1 MRFRRSPHTSSTSA
15 PAARTLGA
23 QTCCAHATAGA
34 VRSARGRRASWMA
47 RRMEESVPLPE
58 GPVVGTCG
66 FGYQEWRGRFYPP
79 ELTAGEWLGF
89 YARVFEAVELDGTF
103 SRPPERSVVAAWAA
117 SLPEKFALS
126 AKVPRAITHE
136 ARLEGEA
143 AMAMLRVF
151 AGALEPLG
159 DRLLAVVLQLP
170 PSLGAGE
177 GRERLARLLGTRPD
191 GLPVVVEFRH
201 RSWDRPWLGRPAVER
216 RRRAPRCGVRQ
227 QPLRG
232 RRLRDRRRA
241 PPPAAPAGP
250 RPQEPVARAA
260 PAGLRPLR
268 GSEASPRT
276 AKCVVPAG
284 RRLRGWCILT
294 PLIRG

>member
-47 RRMEESVPLPE
+47 RRMEDGVPLPE

-103 SRPPERSVVAAWAA
+103 YRPPERSVVAAWAA

-126 AKVPRAITHE
+126 AKVPRAITQE

-143 AMAMLRVF
+143 AMAMLVVF
-151 AGALEPLG
+151 ARALEPLG

-268 GSEASPRT
+268 ARAAARRSGGDRRARS
-276 AKCVVPAG
+276 AG
-284 RRLRGWCILT
+284 RWC
-294 PLIRG
+294 R

>member
-1 MRFRRSPHTSSTSA
+1 
-15 PAARTLGA
+15 
-23 QTCCAHATAGA
+23 
-34 VRSARGRRASWMA
+34 MA
-47 RRMEESVPLPE
+47 RRMEDGVPLPE

-79 ELTAGEWLGF
+79 ELTAGEWLGI
-89 YARVFEAVELDGTF
+89 YARVFEEVELDGTF
-103 SRPPERSVVAAWAA
+103 YRPPERSVVAAWAA

-126 AKVPRAITHE
+126 AKVPRAITQE

-143 AMAMLRVF
+143 AMAMLVVF
-151 AGALEPLG
+151 ARALEPLG
-159 DRLLAVVLQLP
+159 
-170 PSLGAGE
+170 
-177 GRERLARLLGTRPD
+177 D

-216 RRRAPRCGVRQ
+216 RRRAPRCRVRQ

-268 GSEASPRT
+268 ARAAARRSGGDRRARS
-276 AKCVVPAG
+276 AG
-284 RRLRGWCILT
+284 RWC
-294 PLIRG
+294 R

>member
-1 MRFRRSPHTSSTSA
+1 
-15 PAARTLGA
+15 
-23 QTCCAHATAGA
+23 
-34 VRSARGRRASWMA
+34 
-47 RRMEESVPLPE
+47 MEDGVPLPE
-58 GPVVGTCG
+58 GPVGGTCG

-103 SRPPERSVVAAWAA
+103 YRPPERSVVAAWAA

-143 AMAMLRVF
+143 AMAMLVVF
-151 AGALEPLG
+151 ARALEPLG
-159 DRLLAVVLQLP
+159 DRLLAAVLQLP

-268 GSEASPRT
+268 ARAAARRSGGDRRARS
-276 AKCVVPAG
+276 AG
-284 RRLRGWCILT
+284 RWC
-294 PLIRG
+294 R